1 METLMPKL
9 AKNAPKYPDTPNSI
23 VAHLSRVLE
32 RDDPMT
38 FQKVLLD
45 IAFNHGLASVAEQ
58 AEVRRETLW
67 RYKTGTVRAP
77 FDTLVKIMAAVGI
90 KLVVVAADPAS

>member
-9 AKNAPKYPDTPNSI
+9 AKNAPQYRGAPNSI

-45 IAFNHGLASVAEQ
+45 IAYSHGPASIAEKVG
-58 AEVRRETLW
+58 VRRETLW
-67 RYKTGTVRAP
+67 RYKTGIVRAP
-77 FDTLVKIMAAVGI
+77 FETLVKIMAAIGA
-90 KLVVVAADPAS
+90 KLVVVHR